1 MSDNICTL
9 NSLEKNETGYVL
21 YLENEGALRR
31 RLQDIGII
39 DGTEIECVGN
49 SPFGDP
55 KAYIIRGVQIAL
67 RNSDAVKIKIKKL
80 QNKD

>member
-9 NSLEKNETGYVL
+9 SSLKKNESGQVI

-39 DGTEIECVGN
+39 DGTEIECVGK

-55 KAYIIRGVQIAL
+55 KAYLIRGAQIAL
-67 RNSDAVKIKIKKL
+67 RNADAVKIKIEK
-80 QNKD
+80 NC

>member
-9 NSLEKNETGYVL
+9 SSLKKNESGQVI

-39 DGTEIECVGN
+39 NGTQIECIGK

-55 KAYIIRGVQIAL
+55 KAYLIRGAQIAL
-67 RNSDAVKIKIKKL
+67 RNADAVKIKIEK
-80 QNKD
+80 NC